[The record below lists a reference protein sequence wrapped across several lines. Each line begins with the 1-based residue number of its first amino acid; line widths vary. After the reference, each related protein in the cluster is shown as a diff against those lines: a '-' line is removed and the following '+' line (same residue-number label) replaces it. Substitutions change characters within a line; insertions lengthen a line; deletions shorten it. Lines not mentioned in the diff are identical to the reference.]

1 MRSLRFR
8 SIAASVAL
16 LAASTLSAC
25 GGDDDSGGNSKGLEN
40 GGKMTVAILGVVDG
54 AGAQIAQQK
63 GLFKAE
69 GLDVSLKVVAKS
81 TDALPALMKGDV
93 GVIGG
98 ANLSTFI
105 AANDQGQMHLKVMA
119 EAATLTPN
127 MMSVLVK
134 PNSPIK
140 EPKDLEGKKV
150 AVVIPNNIQVLTMN
164 AILRAKNVDP
174 SKVKYT
180 PVPFAQMGPALEKG
194 DVDAVHVLEPF
205 LSDIQKKQGARSV
218 LDGGSDP
225 VKGVPVSGYVSTKEW
240 TDKHPKEAAAFQ
252 RAIFKAQALA
262 ASDRKQV
269 ESVLPAY
276 AKIAP
281 DVAKVITLPGY
292 PTSLNATRISRVVD
306 LMKATPGLLKNN
318 PDVNSILFTPQAS
331 Q

>member
-8 SIAASVAL
+8 SLAASVVL
-16 LAASTLSAC
+16 LAASGLSAC
-25 GGDDDSGGNSKGLEN
+25 GGDDDSGSNSKGLED

-63 GLFKAE
+63 KLFEAE
-69 GLDVSLKVVAKS
+69 GLKVKLQVVAKS
-81 TDALPALMKGDV
+81 TDALGPLLKGQV

-105 AANDQGQMHLKVMA
+105 AANDAGQMHLKIIS

-134 PNSPIK
+134 PNSSIK
-140 EPKDLEGKKV
+140 TPKDLEGKKV

-174 SKVKYT
+174 TKVKYT
-180 PVPFAQMGPALEKG
+180 PVPFAQMGTALEKD

-205 LSDIQKKQGARSV
+205 LSDIQKRIGARSV

-240 TDKHPKEAAAFQ
+240 TEKHPKEAAAFQ

-269 ESVLPAY
+269 EGVLPTY
-276 AKIAP
+276 AHIQP

-292 PTSLNATRISRVVD
+292 PTSLNATRINRVVD
-306 LMKATPGLLKNN
+306 LMKATPGLLKGS
-318 PDVNSILFTPQAS
+318 PDLNQILFTPS
-331 Q
+331 PS